1 MEDEE
6 DVDDINPTRC
16 ETNNEQKD
24 FLFEV
29 SVIFRDEF
37 ISNDSILM
45 EAILELLTRLWENQG
60 IMCLKGLVILLRWVN
75 VDFETL

>member
-1 MEDEE
+1 VEDEE

-60 IMCLKGLVILLRWVN
+60 IMCLKGLVILLR
-75 VDFETL
+75 